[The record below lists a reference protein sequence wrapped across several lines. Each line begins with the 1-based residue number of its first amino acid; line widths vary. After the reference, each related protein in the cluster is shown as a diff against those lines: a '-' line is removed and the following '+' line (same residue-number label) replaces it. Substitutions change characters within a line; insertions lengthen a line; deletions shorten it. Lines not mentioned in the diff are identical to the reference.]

1 MNNSSRVIFN
11 TGVQYIRTLISVSIG
26 IYSSRIVLDVLGVEE
41 FGVYNL
47 IAGVVIMLSF
57 INASLAV
64 TTKRF
69 LSYYQEHSL
78 TSLRE
83 IFNTSLWIHCGLG
96 ILLFCIIEIVGMFL
110 FDGFFKIPEES
121 VDAAKVIYHFMSITL
136 FITLLSTPFY
146 ALLIAH
152 ENILYVSIIQIV
164 DAICKLGIAIT
175 ISFFEENRLMYYGLL
190 ISSIVVVDLICYY
203 IYCHRRYAECKIIS
217 VNFFKKKWAFKILRF
232 AGWNIYGSGCMIIR
246 TQGIAV
252 LLNKFFG
259 ASINAAFAIA
269 LQLQGGI
276 SVLSTSI
283 LQAIRPQIMRAEGT
297 NDRRKMF
304 YLAELA
310 SKFSFFLLSMVVIPC
325 VFEMEM
331 ILKIWLKEVPEY
343 TILFCQSVL
352 IAALLDQLTIA
363 LGDAN
368 QAVGNIKMY
377 TFVIQ
382 TAKVLTLPFVMVIL
396 LLGYTPIWVM
406 GTYIL
411 FEGICSLLR
420 LPLLKKSTGL
430 SIRQFIINVFCRE
443 ILPFGLFVIIT
454 YCISHH
460 LHIAYRFLFTFL
472 ISIGIYV
479 LLIYCW
485 GLSKQE
491 KRFFIRLFFKR

>member
-1 MNNSSRVIFN
+1 MSNSSRVIFN

-26 IYSSRIVLDVLGVEE
+26 IYSSRIVLNALGVEE

-47 IAGVVIMLSF
+47 IAGVIVMLSF

-64 TTKRF
+64 TTQRF

-96 ILLFCIIEIVGMFL
+96 ALLFVSIEIVGIFL
-110 FDGFFKIPEES
+110 FDGFLKIPEES
-121 VDAAKVIYHFMSITL
+121 LSAAKVIYHFMGETL
-136 FITLLSTPFY
+136 FLTLLSTPFY

-190 ISSIVVVDLICYY
+190 ISSIVVIDLVCYY
-203 IYCHRRYAECKIIS
+203 IYCHNRYAECKIIS
-217 VNFFKKKWAFKILRF
+217 VSFFQKKWFFKILEF
-232 AGWNIYGSGCMIIR
+232 AGWNIYGSGCMIVR

-259 ASINAAFAIA
+259 ASINAAYAIA

-283 LQAIRPQIMRAEGT
+283 LQAIRPQIMKAEGA
-297 NDRRKMF
+297 NDRQRMF

-325 VFEMEM
+325 IFEMEV
-331 ILKIWLKEVPEY
+331 ILKAWLKEIPEY
-343 TILFCQSVL
+343 TILFCQCVL

-377 TFVIQ
+377 TFVVQ
-382 TAKVLTLPFVMVIL
+382 TVKMLTIPFAMGAL
-396 LLGYTPIWVM
+396 LLGYSPTWVM
-406 GTYIL
+406 GIYML

-430 SIRQFIINVFCRE
+430 SIKQFVINVFCRE
-443 ILPFGLFVIIT
+443 ILPFGLFVMIT
-454 YCISHH
+454 YCISHY
-460 LHIAYRFLFTFL
+460 LQASYKFLLTFL
-472 ISIGIYV
+472 VSISIYM
-479 LLIYCW
+479 LLIYSL

-491 KRFFIRLFFKR
+491 KKFFIRLFFRR